1 MQTKTT
7 FGRSVF
13 TWYFIEEPIGIV
25 RGYARYAKALLE
37 IIPFG
42 FLLLTLLSPWKNLH
56 DRTQERGFNLN
67 RAIES
72 LAYNLLSRGVG
83 CTVRLLT
90 IGIGILLHAILFICS
105 VFYLILWMGFPIWAV
120 TTIMRALF

>member
-1 MQTKTT
+1 MFTRG
-7 FGRSVF
+7 FLGRDLF
-13 TWYFIEEPIGIV
+13 IWYFCTEPLSIV
-25 RGYARYAKALLE
+25 RGYTRYAKALLE

-67 RAIES
+67 HVIES

-90 IGIGILLHAILFICS
+90 IGIGILLHAIFFVCS
-105 VFYLILWMGFPIWAV
+105 VFYLILWVGFPIWAV
-120 TTIMRALF
+120 ATIIRVLF

>member
-1 MQTKTT
+1 MQITTT
-7 FGRSVF
+7 FGRSVL
-13 TWYFIEEPIGIV
+13 TWYFIEEPL
-25 RGYARYAKALLE
+25 RTLQGYARYAKALIE

-67 RAIES
+67 RAVES

-90 IGIGILLHAILFICS
+90 IGIGILLHAVLFACS
-105 VFYLILWMGFPIWAV
+105 VLYLSLWMGFPVWAV
-120 TTIMRALF
+120 ATVIKALF